1 MLEQG
6 IPQSIPPDRSSASL
20 SLSVNGDEDR
30 IRHARDGDE
39 SAFAALVRELQAP
52 LCTYLARLVGNDE
65 LGRDLAQ
72 ETLIRAWTSLPGLR
86 EEQYFKAWLYRI
98 ATNLARSHLR
108 RAHLIRWLPWIQ
120 TDPEVSPAL
129 HIQGPEEQVSEAD
142 LVQTVLARLSPRY
155 RTCLLLQVVAG
166 FSQSETAH
174 LLGISEKSVAS
185 NVSRGREQFR
195 RLYASVNGDPQ

>member
-6 IPQSIPPDRSSASL
+6 VPPSPSNSPFSL
-20 SLSVNGDEDR
+20 KVDAGEDR
-30 IRHARDGDE
+30 IRHAREGDE
-39 SAFAALVRELQAP
+39 NAFAALVRDLQSP

-72 ETLIRAWTSLPGLR
+72 ETLIRAWTRLPELR
-86 EEQYFKAWLYRI
+86 DERYFKAWLYRI

-108 RAHLIRWLPWIQ
+108 HAHLIRWLPWIQ
-120 TDPEVSPAL
+120 ADQAVSPAL
-129 HIQGPEEQVSEAD
+129 HIQGPEELVSEAD
-142 LVQTVLARLSPRY
+142 LVQSVLASLSPRY

-166 FSQSETAH
+166 FSQGEIAH
-174 LLGISEKSVAS
+174 LLGISENSVAS

-195 RLYASVNGDPQ
+195 RLYASLKGDPE

>member
-6 IPQSIPPDRSSASL
+6 IPPDRSSSPL
-20 SLSVNGDEDR
+20 SQSVNGHEDH
-30 IRHARDGDE
+30 IRHAREGDE

-72 ETLIRAWTSLPGLR
+72 ETLIHAWRSLPALR
-86 EEQYFKAWLYRI
+86 EEQSFKAWLYRI

-108 RAHLIRWLPWIQ
+108 RAHLIRWVPWIQ
-120 TDPEVSPAL
+120 TDKEVSPAL

-142 LVQTVLARLSPRY
+142 LVQTVLVRLSPRY
-155 RTCLLLQVVAG
+155 RTCLLLQIVAG
-166 FSQSETAH
+166 FSQCEIAH

-195 RLYASVNGDPQ
+195 RLYAGLKGDPE

>member
-1 MLEQG
+1 MVEHG
-6 IPQSIPPDRSSASL
+6 IPPDSPSSSL
-20 SLSVNGDEDR
+20 ATSEKGHEDR
-30 IRHARDGDE
+30 IRQARAGDE
-39 SAFAALVRELQAP
+39 HAFAALVHDLQAP
-52 LCTYLARLVGNDE
+52 LATYLARLVGNDE

-72 ETLIRAWTSLPGLR
+72 EALIRAWTSLPGLR

-98 ATNLARSHLR
+98 GTNLARSHLR

-120 TDPEVSPAL
+120 TDPDGSPAL

-142 LVQTVLARLSPRY
+142 LVQSVLARLSPQY

-166 FSQSETAH
+166 FSQREIAH

-195 RLYASVNGDPQ
+195 RLYASLKGDPE